1 MTAPAPTDSSD
12 KEEIPTTGVSILTGD
27 PKRAILKLSGPLI
40 IAMLIMSVYNFSDAV
55 WVAGLGPGALAGVG
69 FVTPIYQVLI
79 ALCTGI
85 SAGVSSAVARR
96 IGAKDKTEADNTAM
110 HALLLTAGASVIF
123 TTLFLLFLRPTLL
136 AIGAADSI
144 DPALEYGYVLFGGTV
159 FFLFTNVGYGILRAE
174 GDMKRTMHAMVASS
188 VINMILDPILIYGMG
203 LGMTGAA
210 LSTIISIALVSAVL
224 VWWLWGKHDTYVTIH
239 RSAFH
244 YRPAVIRDILNVGL
258 PASGEMLLMAGVSV
272 ILNLT
277 IVTVGGTDGMAIYTG
292 GWRVVLFAIVP
303 MSAIGMALISV
314 AGALYGAQR
323 FDELKIVHRY
333 AAAVGIAIAIIIT
346 ILTWMLAP
354 SVAMLF
360 AFAPE
365 TAHLL
370 PDITAFIRTMCFLFP
385 FIPLGIVSVNL
396 LQGMGKGLASF
407 IVAVLWNVVCIA
419 SCTYLLAIPLGL
431 GEHGAWWGIVLGVN
445 SGAVI
450 AYGAVAWLVER
461 VISKTDET
469 DHTTRT

>member
-210 LSTIISIALVSAVL
+210 LSTIISISLVSAVI

-258 PASGEMLLMAGVSV
+258 PASG
-272 ILNLT
+272 
-277 IVTVGGTDGMAIYTG
+277 
-292 GWRVVLFAIVP
+292 
-303 MSAIGMALISV
+303 
-314 AGALYGAQR
+314 
-323 FDELKIVHRY
+323 
-333 AAAVGIAIAIIIT
+333 
-346 ILTWMLAP
+346 
-354 SVAMLF
+354 
-360 AFAPE
+360 
-365 TAHLL
+365 
-370 PDITAFIRTMCFLFP
+370 
-385 FIPLGIVSVNL
+385 
-396 LQGMGKGLASF
+396 
-407 IVAVLWNVVCIA
+407 
-419 SCTYLLAIPLGL
+419 
-431 GEHGAWWGIVLGVN
+431 
-445 SGAVI
+445 
-450 AYGAVAWLVER
+450 
-461 VISKTDET
+461 
-469 DHTTRT
+469 